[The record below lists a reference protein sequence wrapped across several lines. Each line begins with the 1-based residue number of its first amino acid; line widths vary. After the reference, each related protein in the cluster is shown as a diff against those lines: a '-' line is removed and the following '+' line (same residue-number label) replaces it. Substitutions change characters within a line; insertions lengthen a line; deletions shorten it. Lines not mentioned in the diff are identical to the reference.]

1 MLIYIAYPTS
11 LNLQSANAL
20 QTFATLRE
28 LRARRPDTLALIPRW
43 GRESS
48 RFAEIGACHLPRPA
62 IGKLSRLHR
71 STLLYYLE
79 HTAFA
84 FMCAAVVRAQARQAR
99 AVYVRQVVCGAWW
112 SAVIGPA
119 LGLPVI
125 FEAHDL
131 ETHNPSRA
139 REPWA
144 GGLLHL
150 MDRAALTRSTA
161 VASLTADFRS
171 YLAQI
176 GWRRPEDVAVIPDAY
191 DEQVFAPQDKLACRA
206 ALGIPPAATVIAY
219 AGMTFAHRWLDGL
232 LAAAAQLS
240 QQHAPLYLLLL
251 GGRPAEVRE
260 LWAQAQNLGLHP
272 LQDLP
277 AGTAAPLVL
286 LSGPRDQA
294 TLLPYLGAADVLA
307 IPDTVTDMTASPLKL
322 FEYMALGTPIV
333 LPDLPALREILPAEL
348 AYSFPRRDLAGLR
361 AALEAALADRDDQR
375 AAQARRKLA
384 SEHTYGRRAERIL
397 ALIDRIAAEH
407 DVAVAG

>member
-43 GRESS
+43 GREAS
-48 RFAEIGACHLPRPA
+48 RFAALGAQHLPRPA

-84 FMCAAVVRAQARQAR
+84 FMCAAVVRTQGRQAS

-112 SAVIGPA
+112 SAVLGPA

-161 VASLTADFRS
+161 VASLTADFRG

-176 GWRRPEDVAVIPDAY
+176 GWRRPADVAVIPDAY
-191 DEQVFAPQDKLACRA
+191 DEQVFAPQDKPACRA
-206 ALGIPPAATVIAY
+206 ALGIPPEAIVIAY

-232 LAAAAQLS
+232 LEVAANLA
-240 QQHAPLYLLLL
+240 HRYAPLYLLLL

-260 LWAQAQNLGLHP
+260 LWAHAQNLGLQP
-272 LQDLP
+272 VQNLP
-277 AGTAAPLVL
+277 AGAPPPLVL
-286 LSGPRDQA
+286 LSGPRNQA
-294 TLLPYLGAADVLA
+294 AVPPYLGAADVLA

-322 FEYMALGTPIV
+322 FEYMALGAPIV
-333 LPDLPALREILPAEL
+333 LPELPALREILPAEL
-348 AYSFPRRDLAGLR
+348 AHSFPRRNPAGLQ
-361 AALEAALADRDDQR
+361 AALESALTSRADQQ

-384 SEHTYGRRAERIL
+384 AEHTYGRRAERIL
-397 ALIDRIAAEH
+397 ALVDRIRTET
-407 DVAVAG
+407 DVGTTL